1 MLLEGKKKWKI
12 SFPRA
17 ILVRLSALWE
27 RGDACFRFRKY
38 LNDAWD
44 RYRAAS
50 YETSCS
56 RIYVCPTRTR
66 RLSVVPLGR
75 EAEVV
80 PYISYRRSN
89 TGLSVDP
96 RGTRLNPPAA
106 FKIRTEEERSFRASH
121 RRLCRRG
128 RSSDILRTNLISRV
142 PPVARDVR
150 KRRAATT
157 ANDIESRRGTSCE
170 SSVADRHDLPSERC
184 VFVAIQY
191 DDDLSKNRVVATI
204 GQLSTRNFIRACRV
218 IFREIVAR
226 EEERMSK

>member
-142 PPVARDVR
+142 PPWQEMLESGERRPRQTILSHVEE
-150 KRRAATT
+150 RAANLPWRIDTISPRNGAFSSQSNTT
-157 ANDIESRRGTSCE
+157 
-170 SSVADRHDLPSERC
+170 
-184 VFVAIQY
+184 
-191 DDDLSKNRVVATI
+191 TI
-204 GQLSTRNFIRACRV
+204 
-218 IFREIVAR
+218 
-226 EEERMSK
+226 